1 MYCKKIKYTNF
12 NGETIEDEEYF
23 HMSKTDLSKLQIK
36 GFENM
41 PYKDALQKVIKEK
54 DMFRV
59 LVMYADLILSA
70 YGKKSEDGS
79 TFVKN
84 DEIRTK
90 FEQSAAFEALL
101 DEITQNED
109 AAKEFINN
117 ILPKDIVEEVNK
129 QNLSVVK

>member
-12 NGETIEDEEYF
+12 NGETVEDEEYF
-23 HMSKTDLSKLQIK
+23 HINKTDLSKLQIK

-54 DMFRV
+54 DMFRI

-129 QNLSVVK
+129 QNLSVVE

>member
-12 NGETIEDEEYF
+12 NGETVEDEEYF

-41 PYKDALQKVIKEK
+41 PYKDALEKVLKEK

-84 DEIRTK
+84 DEIRTQ

-101 DEITQNED
+101 DEITQKED

-129 QNLSVVK
+129 RNLSSAT